1 MHGKTMRM
9 VLPPLY
15 EYIYIYI
22 YLYTFVH
29 ICNFIE
35 RGLEGCTENYQ
46 FWLLLGSKGLE

>member
-1 MHGKTMRM
+1 M
-9 VLPPLY
+9 VKQCVWYYLLY
-15 EYIYIYI
+15 MKIYI

-46 FWLLLGSKGLE
+46 FWLLLESKGLE